1 MLVALNIFFFAFHT
15 ILVLF
20 NTFGWIWKKTRKW
33 NLGTLL
39 ATSFSWFVMG
49 TWKGQIGYCLCT
61 DWHMQV
67 RRALGIHD
75 TAQTY
80 IQLMAQAL
88 TGHMPPLQLTTTI
101 TGTVFALS
109 VVASVA
115 LNIRDFRRERVAKTA
130 AYS

>member
-49 TWKGQIGYCLCT
+49 AWKGQIGYCLCT
-61 DWHMQV
+61 DLHMQV

-88 TGHMPPLQLTTTI
+88 TGRMPPLQLTTAF
-101 TGTVFALS
+101 TGAVFALS
-109 VVASVA
+109 LIASVA
-115 LNIRDFRRERVAKTA
+115 LNLRNSWRERALKGA
-130 AYS
+130 EL